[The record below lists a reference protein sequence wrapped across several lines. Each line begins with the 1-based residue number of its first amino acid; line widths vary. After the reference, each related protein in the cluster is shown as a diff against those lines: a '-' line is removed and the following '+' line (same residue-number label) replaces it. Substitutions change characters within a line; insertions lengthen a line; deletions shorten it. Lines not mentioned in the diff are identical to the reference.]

1 MSAVQA
7 AHSVRI
13 AVLPEVYA
21 EVVEP
26 GSWAFEEA
34 RRIQEE
40 RFASIITSGIKEGAV
55 YVKTTD
61 VAPRRT
67 LTIAIRRTSRPNG
80 PPSDRDPVLGAARL
94 ELAGAMFLQS
104 VVRLRPASYSA
115 AMLSGARVAEIG
127 GLAIDPGLDK
137 ISMLDALDALAV
149 ELVHL
154 AGLYGVEWLWL
165 FPRNGLMNL
174 MRAEIPG
181 ILPPFRFTYCSDVA
195 GWNEGNPR
203 LEQFLAMRPK
213 GLRDFPHIYQIS
225 SAILAED
232 FLRRLARREE
242 RQRQRDEMDGLLF
255 RAMRDARRLAIHDER
270 TRGAYLGA

>member
-1 MSAVQA
+1 MSAVRA
-7 AHSVRI
+7 AYSIRF

-26 GSWAFEEA
+26 GTRAFEEA

-40 RFASIITSGIKEGAV
+40 RFASIITSGIKEGAI

-61 VAPRRT
+61 VAPHRT

-80 PPSDRDPVLGAARL
+80 PPADDDTVLGAARL
-94 ELAGAMFLQS
+94 ELAGAMFLRN
-104 VVRLRPASYSA
+104 VARLRPGSPSA
-115 AMLSGARVAEIG
+115 NLLSNARVAEIG
-127 GLAIDPGLDK
+127 GLAVDPDLDK
-137 ISMLDALDALAV
+137 ASMLDALDALAA

-154 AGLYGVEWLWL
+154 AGLYGVERLWL

-181 ILPPFRFTYCSDVA
+181 LLPPFRFTYCEDVT

-203 LEQFLAMRPK
+203 LGQFLAMRPK
-213 GLRDFPHIYQIS
+213 GLRDFPHIYQIP

-232 FLRRLARREE
+232 FLRRLALREA
-242 RQRQRDEMDGLLF
+242 RQRQRDEMDGMLF
-255 RAMRDARRLAIHDER
+255 HAMREARRLAIRDER
-270 TRGAYLGA
+270 AGVTSKR

>member
-7 AHSVRI
+7 VHSVRF
-13 AVLPEVYA
+13 AVLPDVYA

-26 GSWAFEEA
+26 GSRAFEEA
-34 RRIQEE
+34 RGLQEE
-40 RFASIITSGIKEGAV
+40 RFAHIITSGIKEGAV
-55 YVKTTD
+55 YVKATD
-61 VAPRRT
+61 VAPHRT

-80 PPSDRDPVLGAARL
+80 PLSDSDDVLGAARL

-104 VVRLRPASYSA
+104 VVRLIPGSRSA
-115 AMLSGARVAEIG
+115 ALLAGARAAEIG
-127 GLAIDPGLDK
+127 GLAIDPELGK
-137 ISMLDALDALAV
+137 AEMLDALDALAA

-154 AGLYGVEWLWL
+154 AGLYGVESLWL

-181 ILPPFRFTYCSDVA
+181 VLPPFRFTYCDDVA

-203 LEQFLAMRPK
+203 LAQFLAMRPK

-225 SAILAED
+225 SSVLAED
-232 FLRRLARREE
+232 FLRRLALRAE
-242 RQRQRDEMDGLLF
+242 RKSLHGEMDAQLF
-255 RAMRDARRLAIHDER
+255 HAMRNARRLAVRDER
-270 TRGAYLGA
+270 RAASV

>member
-1 MSAVQA
+1 MSAVRA
-7 AHSVRI
+7 AHSIRI

-26 GSWAFEEA
+26 GTRAFEEA

-55 YVKTTD
+55 YVKATD

-67 LTIAIRRTSRPNG
+67 LTIAMRRASRPNG
-80 PPSDRDPVLGAARL
+80 PPAAEDPVLGAARL

-104 VVRLRPASYSA
+104 VVRLRPGSPAAAQVAS
-115 AMLSGARVAEIG
+115 ARVAEIG
-127 GLAIDPGLDK
+127 GLAVDPDLDK
-137 ISMLDALDALAV
+137 ATMLDALDALAA

-154 AGLYGVEWLWL
+154 AGIYGVERLWL

-181 ILPPFRFTYCSDVA
+181 VLPPFRFTYCPDVLGWHA
-195 GWNEGNPR
+195 GNAR

-213 GLRDFPHIYQIS
+213 GLRDFPHIYQIP

-232 FLRRLARREE
+232 FLRRLALREE
-242 RQRQRDEMDGLLF
+242 RQRRCDEIDGMLF
-255 RAMRDARRLAIHDER
+255 RAMREARRLAIHDER
-270 TRGAYLGA
+270 GCNA